1 MKQGKSFPVSNQL
14 EGSKVLSVESA
25 SGDEIE
31 EGLET
36 HLGKCLIF
44 SKYILEMEEFCENRD
59 AFVSLISRKHS
70 SLFLFEG
77 LENLEK
83 KED

>member
-1 MKQGKSFPVSNQL
+1 MSI
-14 EGSKVLSVESA
+14 ESA

-36 HLGKCLIF
+36 PLGKCLNF
-44 SKYILEMEEFCENRD
+44 SKDILEREEFCENRD

-70 SLFLFEG
+70 SLFLSEG
-77 LENLEK
+77 LENSEK
-83 KED
+83 